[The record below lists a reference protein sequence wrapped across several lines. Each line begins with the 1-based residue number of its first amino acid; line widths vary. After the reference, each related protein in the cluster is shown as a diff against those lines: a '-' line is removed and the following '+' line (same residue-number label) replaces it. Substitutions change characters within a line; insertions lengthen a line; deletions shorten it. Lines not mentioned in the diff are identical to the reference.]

1 MELIPIVV
9 GCFGPRNV
17 PKALKAVEIL
27 GIKQARKWG
36 TGSLNEFRKFFGLK
50 EYKTFEEI
58 NSDPYVVEQ
67 LRNLYE
73 HPDNV
78 ELYPGIVSED
88 PKIPMVPG
96 AGICP
101 TYTLSRAILSDAVAL
116 VRGDRFYTVSLSLYV
131 KLSKQKLN
139 VRYRLTSTP
148 RISPT
153 GDSQSPIMTYPS
165 IRVAC
170 STSSCCA
177 HCRTRLSRTRV
188 MLTTQ

>member
-1 MELIPIVV
+1 M
-9 GCFGPRNV
+9 

-50 EYKTFEEI
+50 EYSTFEEI
-58 NSDPYVVEQ
+58 NSDPYVVDQ

-73 HPDNV
+73 HPDYV

-88 PKIPMVPG
+88 PKKPMVPG

-116 VRGDRFYTVSLSLYV
+116 VRGDRFYTVSLCRFLDIGVSNSETDGADV
-131 KLSKQKLN
+131 Q
-139 VRYRLTSTP
+139 RRLITIP
-148 RISPT
+148 RTSPT
-153 GDSQSPIMTYPS
+153 GDMRRATTTFPS
-165 IRVAC
+165 IRAVC
-170 STSSCCA
+170 FTSSCFA
-177 HCRTRLSRTRV
+177 HCPTRSNQTQFMR
-188 MLTTQ
+188 TTQ